1 MTTAPQIVRGLA
13 LEASAHRLRLAAAFV
28 ALHAPQYLFKKTMKV
43 NGVPFL
49 VCVDRL
55 GVCRTFD
62 PATSELIDQSQ
73 PGRPDVL
80 ALPADR

>member
-1 MTTAPQIVRGLA
+1 MPIAPQEVRKLA
-13 LEASAHRLRLAAAFV
+13 LEASANRLRLASAFV
-28 ALHAPQYLFKKTMKV
+28 ALHAPLHLFKKTMKI

-62 PATSELIDQSQ
+62 PATSQLVDQSQ

-80 ALPADR
+80 AVPSR

>member
-1 MTTAPQIVRGLA
+1 MTTALQDVRKLA
-13 LEASAHRLRLAAAFV
+13 LDASANRLRLAAAFV
-28 ALHAPQYLFKKTMKV
+28 ALHAPQHLFKKVMKI

-62 PATSELIDQSQ
+62 PATSQLVDQSQ

-80 ALPADR
+80 ALPGR

>member
-1 MTTAPQIVRGLA
+1 MATALQDVQKQA
-13 LEASAHRLRLAAAFV
+13 LDASANRLRMAANFV
-28 ALHAPQYLFKKTMKV
+28 AIHAPRYVFKKIMKI

-55 GVCRTFD
+55 GVCRIFD
-62 PATSELIDQSQ
+62 PVTSELLEKSQ

-80 ALPADR
+80 AVPGR

>member
-1 MTTAPQIVRGLA
+1 MYDRFGPLMEDYNLFICPTLAIPAAGAEHDVRQ
-13 LEASAHRLRLAAAFV
+13 E
-28 ALHAPQYLFKKTMKV
+28 MKI

-55 GVCRTFD
+55 GVCRIFD
-62 PATSELIDQSQ
+62 PVTSELLEKSQ

-80 ALPADR
+80 AVPGR

>member
-1 MTTAPQIVRGLA
+1 MTATPQDLRKLA
-13 LEASAHRLRLAAAFV
+13 FDASANRLRLDAAFV
-28 ALHAPQYLFKKTMKV
+28 ALHAPQHLFKKTMKI

-62 PATSELIDQSQ
+62 PATSQLVDQSQ

-80 ALPADR
+80 AVPGR

>member
-1 MTTAPQIVRGLA
+1 MDSAPEIVRDLA
-13 LEASAHRLRLAAAFV
+13 LEASANRLRLAAAFV
-28 ALHAPQYLFKKTMKV
+28 ALHAPRYLFKKTMKIH
-43 NGVPFL
+43 GMPFL

-62 PATSELIDQSQ
+62 PATSELVDESM

-80 ALPADR
+80 ARPVQ